1 MRGQSEI
8 VPREGAKTPR
18 ARDGRGGDAR
28 DDARAMGE
36 GNREGGCGKNEPTA
50 RSCEYYRRWRART
63 HRSSLTRG
71 ARRARAAA
79 TRRRRGEDRI
89 PTSWQTFYTARAWP
103 WRRPRR
109 SARRAEC
116 LILGV
121 GARDREGRD
130 IRDREARR
138 GRTAPPVEADAS
150 VDGTDSCPSCLA
162 SGDRA

>member
-71 ARRARAAA
+71 ARSARARRDPASP
-79 TRRRRGEDRI
+79 RRRPDSHFLANFIQRERG
-89 PTSWQTFYTARAWP
+89 P
-103 WRRPRR
+103 
-109 SARRAEC
+109 
-116 LILGV
+116 GV
-121 GARDREGRD
+121 VHGG
-130 IRDREARR
+130 
-138 GRTAPPVEADAS
+138 V
-150 VDGTDSCPSCLA
+150 LA
-162 SGDRA
+162 ALNVQS